1 MTRSRRMPPSAF
13 LRLLRRHTSGPFR
26 LEGVTVTGDLDL
38 SGQSFG
44 FDLELPGCRIE
55 GALILDGVTGQSI
68 DLTGLHAE
76 AVQAFRLRLSTDLTL
91 RQAVIGSGN
100 GTEPLAD
107 QRVTGSGDEVAG
119 PFGVPRHKA
128 VSSAV
133 LELSDARID
142 GDLMLADL
150 TLGSS
155 GQWSLYAD
163 QLQVTGSV
171 TGTGLSATGAV
182 HLRAANI
189 GGAVYLNGAR
199 IAGMEAS
206 VAQIRRGLYV
216 DWGFT
221 STGQVRLRSSEVG
234 VLVTFHDAVIT
245 GGLNLARLRTPRL
258 RLDFR
263 DRPEGRIV
271 LRDAQ
276 VDAYVDNR
284 ESWPEP
290 GRLDLEG
297 LTYRRLAEGPGTD
310 HQERLRWLRLDQH
323 AGAGSYEQL
332 ALCYARAGDERAAR
346 LVRLARQ
353 RRIRRGDRLP
363 ARVWSVLQDVLFGYG
378 YLPGRALAWLL
389 FLVTTGALWFAAH
402 PPRRVKNDGPAW
414 DPVLYVL
421 DLIVPVANLGHRTAW
436 DPAGIDKAVSV
447 VLILSGWLLATAV
460 IAGVGRV
467 LNRG

>member
-297 LTYRRLAEGPGTD
+297 LTYRRLAEGPARTIRSACAGSGSTSTR
-310 HQERLRWLRLDQH
+310 ERARTSSSRSATPVPVTSAPPAWYGWPGSVAS
-323 AGAGSYEQL
+323 AGATG
-332 ALCYARAGDERAAR
+332 C
-346 LVRLARQ
+346 
-353 RRIRRGDRLP
+353 P
-363 ARVWSVLQDVLFGYG
+363 
-378 YLPGRALAWLL
+378 PGC
-389 FLVTTGALWFAAH
+389 GACCRTCCSATATC
-402 PPRRVKNDGPAW
+402 RDGPWPGCCSWSRPA
-414 DPVLYVL
+414 PCGSRP
-421 DLIVPVANLGHRTAW
+421 IR
-436 DPAGIDKAVSV
+436 PAG
-447 VLILSGWLLATAV
+447 
-460 IAGVGRV
+460 
-467 LNRG
+467 